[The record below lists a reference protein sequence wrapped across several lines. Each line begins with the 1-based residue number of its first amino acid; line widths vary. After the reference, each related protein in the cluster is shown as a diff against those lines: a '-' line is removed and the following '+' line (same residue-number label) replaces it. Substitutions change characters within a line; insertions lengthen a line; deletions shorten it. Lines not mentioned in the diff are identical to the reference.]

1 MVIFLVE
8 RKVANDRENYRPY
21 NEREVI
27 NMKAAKLFSSI
38 CAGVGAFTLGSI
50 GSLVFLLLIGATEIV
65 KEEDGTYCYRLK
77 TKEEAQ

>member
-1 MVIFLVE
+1 
-8 RKVANDRENYRPY
+8 
-21 NEREVI
+21 
-27 NMKAAKLFSSI
+27 MKAAKLFSSI

-65 KEEDGTYCYRLK
+65 KEDGTYCYRLK